1 MQAIIPPFWLIIAAV
16 ITISFPSEVLAGSLG
31 WPVACIPGEN
41 CKGSTFYIGYP
52 DIDRSGK
59 AFDCGNPGYT
69 GHTGT
74 DITVSSVKDGIP
86 VRAAA
91 DGEVLLVS
99 GGKVDHCSGDGGT
112 AGGCLQDIAA
122 TEDPG
127 TICLGAD
134 GCFSWG
140 FDAGNFILIRH
151 GELPQ
156 ALFTLYA
163 HLRRGSIAVTN
174 GNLVKKGEK
183 IAEVGNSGASLTPHL
198 HFGVFA
204 RRLFG
209 NELVDPWQG
218 SCSPD
223 HHQTLW
229 QYDPPYRADV
239 FVIKAGT
246 GEGIITCDSGGIS
259 CPTSSPASFIPGTF
273 VTFKAVPY
281 YGSQFIGW
289 QEGCSGNAKSC
300 TITVEGSIA
309 VKALF
314 ARGERRP

>member
-1 MQAIIPPFWLIIAAV
+1 MQVITPSFGLTIAAIIVFF
-16 ITISFPSEVLAGSLG
+16 FPATALSGNLA
-31 WPVACIPGEN
+31 WPVACIPGIN
-41 CKGSTFYIGYP
+41 CKGSTFYLGYP

-59 AFDCGNPGYT
+59 AYDCGKPGYT

-74 DITVSSVKDGIP
+74 DITVSSVKDEIP
-86 VRAAA
+86 VLAAA
-91 DGEVLLVS
+91 EGVVLLVS
-99 GGKVDHCSGDGGT
+99 GGKEDHCSGDGDKGS
-112 AGGCLQDIAA
+112 GCLQDLAA
-122 TEDPG
+122 AEDPG
-127 TICLGAD
+127 AICLGAD

-156 ALFTLYA
+156 SFYTLYA
-163 HLRRGSIAVTN
+163 HLRRGSIVVTN
-174 GNLVKKGEK
+174 GRQVKKGEK
-183 IAEVGNSGASLTPHL
+183 IAAVGNSGASLAPHL

-239 FVIKAGT
+239 LITKAGT
-246 GEGIITCDSGGIS
+246 GEGIITCDGGGSS
-259 CPTSSPASFIPGTF
+259 CPPSSPASFIPGTSI
-273 VTFKAVPY
+273 TFKAVPY

-289 QEGCSGNAKSC
+289 QGSCSGNANSC
-300 TITVEGSIA
+300 TITVEGAVA

-314 ARGERRP
+314 AREERHP